1 MNDEGDNHI
10 PPASSPAS
18 TLSCKTSISED
29 IDQILPTN
37 LATEELQL
45 ALNRVNTFFKC
56 SIRCLV
62 TRFLPYLG
70 SNGR

>member
-29 IDQILPTN
+29 IEQILPTN

-45 ALNRVNTFFKC
+45 ALNKVNMFLKC
-56 SIRCLV
+56 SISVLRQD
-62 TRFLPYLG
+62 FYPI
-70 SNGR
+70 